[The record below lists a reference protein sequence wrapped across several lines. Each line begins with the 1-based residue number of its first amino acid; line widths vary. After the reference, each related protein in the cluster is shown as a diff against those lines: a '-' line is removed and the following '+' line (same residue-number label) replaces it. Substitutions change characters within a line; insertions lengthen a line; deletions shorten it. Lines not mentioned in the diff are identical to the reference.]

1 MNTNRLSPLPR
12 SLARLLAPVVLGLG
26 LAGGAVAQ
34 TAPAADTA
42 PLALKVLNADAGSF
56 HVNAVL
62 VSGRQD
68 AVLLDTGFT
77 QADAHRIAAM
87 VLDSGKTLKT
97 IVVTAADPDYYF
109 GAGALK
115 QWFPDAKIVA
125 PAPTLQKIR
134 ALVDAK
140 RAFWGPKLG
149 ANAPKPVLLPDAMD
163 GRTLT
168 LEGQAIEVRGLD
180 DTLPHRSYLWI
191 PSIRTI
197 AGGVNVFGGLHVWT
211 ADTQGADER
220 AAWQRK
226 LAEMAALKPVTVVP
240 GHMAAGQPT
249 DASAIAWTQAYLA
262 RFEQELPKAADAAAL
277 KAAMTAAFP
286 QAGLPI
292 ALDIGAKVAKGEM
305 KW

>member
-1 MNTNRLSPLPR
+1 MNPTFRFAP
-12 SLARLLAPVVLGLG
+12 LARLLAPAVLGLG
-26 LAGGAVAQ
+26 LAAGASAQ
-34 TAPAADTA
+34 TPPDAAA
-42 PLALKVLNADAGSF
+42 PLALKVLNADANSF

-62 VSGRQD
+62 VSGQQD
-68 AVLLDTGFT
+68 AVLLDTGFS

-109 GAGALK
+109 GAAALK
-115 QWFPDAKIVA
+115 QWFPDAKLVA

-134 ALVDAK
+134 ASADGKLQ
-140 RAFWGPKLG
+140 FWGPKLG
-149 ANAPKPVLLPDAMD
+149 GNAPKAVVLPEPMD
-163 GRTLT
+163 GRSLQ
-168 LEGQAIEVRGLD
+168 LEGRTIEVRGLD

-191 PSIRTI
+191 PSIR
-197 AGGVNVFGGLHVWT
+197 AVVGGVNVFGGLHVWT
-211 ADTQGADER
+211 ADTQGAEQR

-226 LAEMAALKPVTVVP
+226 LAEIAALQPATVVP
-240 GHMAAGQPT
+240 GHMAAGWPT
-249 DASAIAWTQAYLA
+249 DVSSIAWTQAYLA
-262 RFEQELPKAADAAAL
+262 RFEQALPKAADAAAL
-277 KAAMTAAFP
+277 KAEMSAAYP